1 MKEIVTYYLS
11 GKKYGVE
18 VNWLQGIE
26 NYQESSAVSGMPDFL
41 LGNIIVREQVV
52 PVLDIKKK
60 LILPDVPIS
69 NETKYLVFRTHHGNI
84 AVIADGVSNIIQ
96 ADGSDLQACPVLI
109 HSDETSY
116 VDFVV
121 NHEKQL
127 VLTINPENLLTAE
140 EWNAV
145 DKMLS
150 SMDEEK

>member
-1 MKEIVTYYLS
+1 M
-11 GKKYGVE
+11 
-18 VNWLQGIE
+18 
-26 NYQESSAVSGMPDFL
+26 
-41 LGNIIVREQVV
+41 
-52 PVLDIKKK
+52 
-60 LILPDVPIS
+60 
-69 NETKYLVFRTHHGNI
+69 
-84 AVIADGVSNIIQ
+84 SNIIQ

-140 EWNAV
+140 EWDAV